1 MHVRN
6 CRTQRIGKRNDS
18 NCCSMVEK
26 MWFSR
31 KYNSHHLVPVHRDN
45 AGNRDW
51 TILLEA
57 NTIVGPSQARFRVA
71 CATQERKIVRRL
83 MSCKFQLYLTIRGFD
98 PRIHVLFFCPQLYK
112 HDEDGTLVAMQG
124 EEIGKFIA
132 HALHDKATVRR
143 PWYNPMEVL
152 PEKPLIGEAM
162 LNEFDTLL
170 VEPPGTRPLLTAPV
184 ERRADSS

>member
-1 MHVRN
+1 
-6 CRTQRIGKRNDS
+6 
-18 NCCSMVEK
+18 MVQK

-83 MSCKFQLYLTIRGFD
+83 MSCKFQLFLTIRGFD

-112 HDEDGTLVAMQG
+112 HDEDG
-124 EEIGKFIA
+124 
-132 HALHDKATVRR
+132 
-143 PWYNPMEVL
+143 P
-152 PEKPLIGEAM
+152 
-162 LNEFDTLL
+162 
-170 VEPPGTRPLLTAPV
+170 
-184 ERRADSS
+184 